1 MEVSLLDIPST
12 QKELGGISRSKVYDL
27 IWSGKLSVR
36 KIGRRTL
43 ILRES
48 VERIAANGA

>member
-1 MEVSLLDIPST
+1 MQATLIDIPAV
-12 QKELGGISRSKVYDL
+12 QKELGGISRSKIYDL
-27 IWSGKLSVR
+27 IWSGKLQTR

-48 VERIAANGA
+48 VERVAANGA